1 MASYY
6 LEIHP
11 FNPQSRLIKQAADIV
26 RSGGVI
32 VIPTDSSYALACR
45 LDDKGAVDRIRQ
57 IRQIDE
63 RHLLTVLCRDLRD
76 IGSYAR
82 VDNVAYRLLKT
93 ATPGAFTFILQAT
106 KEVPRRLSHPSRKT
120 IGLRVPDNGIDQA
133 LLEELDAPLIGTTV
147 ILPGDDTPMTEGMA
161 IQKRLKKQVDAV
173 IDGGACGLLP
183 TTVIDLTGKTP
194 ELIRHGRGDPA
205 LIGLSN

>member
-11 FNPQSRLIKQAADIV
+11 VNPQNRLIKKVADIV

-32 VIPTDSSYALACR
+32 VMPTDSSYALVCR
-45 LDDKGAVDRIRQ
+45 LDDKAAVDRIRQ

-63 RHLLTVLCRDLRD
+63 RHLLTLLCRDLREV
-76 IGSYAR
+76 GSYAR
-82 VDNVAYRLLKT
+82 VDNSAYRLLKT

-120 IGLRVPDNGIDQA
+120 IGLRVPDNRIDQA
-133 LLEELDAPLIGTTV
+133 LLEELGEPLIGTTV
-147 ILPGDDTPMTEGMA
+147 ILPEDEDPMTEGYA
-161 IQKRLKKQVDAV
+161 IQERLEKLVDAV
-173 IDGGACGLLP
+173 VDGGACGLLP
-183 TTVIDLTGKTP
+183 TTVIDLTGKEP
-194 ELIRHGRGDPA
+194 ELVRSGRGDPA
-205 LIGLSN
+205 LIGL